1 MPEKTYTV
9 VRYTL
14 FTQEEFRELLRRA
27 HEECKREVPIT
38 AHRIGK
44 NKKRLMI
51 SHPRQQYLACIKR
64 KIEEA
69 IKERIQSVGA
79 TVTA

>member
-9 VRYTL
+9 KRFTL

-27 HEECKREVPIT
+27 HEECNREVPIT

-44 NKKRLMI
+44 RGRLMI
-51 SHPRQQYLACIKR
+51 AHPRQQYLACIRR

-69 IKERIQSVGA
+69 IKSRIQSVGA